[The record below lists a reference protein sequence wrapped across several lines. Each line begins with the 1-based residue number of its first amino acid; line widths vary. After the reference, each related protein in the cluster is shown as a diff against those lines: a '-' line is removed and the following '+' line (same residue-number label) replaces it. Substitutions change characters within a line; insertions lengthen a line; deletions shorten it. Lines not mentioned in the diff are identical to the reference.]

1 MKYLLN
7 LFIISLLIISIQNTF
22 LTEIFKEINK
32 EKVGENTIIS
42 PLSIYQ
48 VLSLL
53 SNGAEKETLKEMFK
67 ILGNKKTEE
76 LNDIN
81 MNKIIEVSRKFSSLE
96 IANAIMTKCEP
107 SKSFLL
113 YAKGYSADVKI
124 LESVEEVNNWSNE
137 KTHGKIKKIIEELD
151 VNTVMIL
158 LNAVYFKGNWVYP
171 FEKENNKNLPFYNF
185 RKEKKIVETMI
196 QEEYFNY
203 YQNSEAQVIELP
215 YEKDFMSA
223 IIILPSDNLNIN
235 NYIETLLSNG
245 ENLYELIYKLK
256 AAKVHLE
263 LPKFELDFSLDLNEV
278 LQQMGMK
285 LIFDQQK
292 ADLSRLCW
300 GYKNLY
306 VDSVIHKAYL
316 KVDEIGSE
324 AAAVSAVII
333 EESAME
339 IIKKE
344 KVYKMQVNRPFLFLL
359 KNSRFPKGYD
369 MAFMAKVEKI

>member
-278 LQQMGMK
+278 LRQMGMK

-300 GYKNLY
+300 DWKNLY

>member
-203 YQNSEAQVIELP
+203 YQNSEAQVI
-215 YEKDFMSA
+215 
-223 IIILPSDNLNIN
+223 
-235 NYIETLLSNG
+235 
-245 ENLYELIYKLK
+245 
-256 AAKVHLE
+256 
-263 LPKFELDFSLDLNEV
+263 
-278 LQQMGMK
+278 
-285 LIFDQQK
+285 
-292 ADLSRLCW
+292 
-300 GYKNLY
+300 
-306 VDSVIHKAYL
+306 
-316 KVDEIGSE
+316 
-324 AAAVSAVII
+324 
-333 EESAME
+333 
-339 IIKKE
+339 
-344 KVYKMQVNRPFLFLL
+344 
-359 KNSRFPKGYD
+359 
-369 MAFMAKVEKI
+369 

>member
-245 ENLYELIYKLK
+245 ENLHELIYKLK

>member
-124 LESVEEVNNWSNE
+124 LESVEEVNNWSDE

-151 VNTVMIL
+151 LNTVMIL

-300 GYKNLY
+300 DWKNLY

>member
-1 MKYLLN
+1 M
-7 LFIISLLIISIQNTF
+7 
-22 LTEIFKEINK
+22 
-32 EKVGENTIIS
+32 
-42 PLSIYQ
+42 
-48 VLSLL
+48 
-53 SNGAEKETLKEMFK
+53 
-67 ILGNKKTEE
+67 
-76 LNDIN
+76 
-81 MNKIIEVSRKFSSLE
+81 
-96 IANAIMTKCEP
+96 
-107 SKSFLL
+107 
-113 YAKGYSADVKI
+113 
-124 LESVEEVNNWSNE
+124 
-137 KTHGKIKKIIEELD
+137 
-151 VNTVMIL
+151 
-158 LNAVYFKGNWVYP
+158 
-171 FEKENNKNLPFYNF
+171 
-185 RKEKKIVETMI
+185 
-196 QEEYFNY
+196 
-203 YQNSEAQVIELP
+203 P

-300 GYKNLY
+300 DWKNLY

-344 KVYKMQVNRPFLFLL
+344 KIYKMQVNRPFLFLL

>member
-300 GYKNLY
+300 DWKNLY

>member
-151 VNTVMIL
+151 LNTVMIL

-223 IIILPSDNLNIN
+223 IIILPSDILNIN

-300 GYKNLY
+300 DWKNLY